1 LPPKHTRSTPRSLV
15 PHHITPQEGEYND
28 MLVRYHRLVQQ
39 EGKRKTKK
47 IDTPSSPTPKEELPT
62 PVANS
67 LARDT
72 SSSLM
77 RAATTTATT
86 ASVAA
91 AASSATTAPSGLAT
105 RVSKQPEAV
114 VGGAGD
120 AASLAAHSAH
130 VTSRRPL
137 RVVSSN
143 DDIARKD
150 VAVTQVKPTTTI
162 SSGQVYERARSQE
175 EKPVAGPVSRGHGR
189 SGRRRREL
197 RAAVMVSER
206 ARFCTCAIRA
216 KWINATPVSQTPHA
230 RAHTHTHTQHTHT
243 HTCI

>member
-1 LPPKHTRSTPRSLV
+1 
-15 PHHITPQEGEYND
+15 

-162 SSGQVYERARSQE
+162 SSGQVAADTSIRSGPMRVAAGGPMRVAAAPARVPKKRSQS
-175 EKPVAGPVSRGHGR
+175 PVQSREDMAEAGG
-189 SGRRRREL
+189 ED
-197 RAAVMVSER
+197 AN
-206 ARFCTCAIRA
+206 CA
-216 KWINATPVSQTPHA
+216 Q
-230 RAHTHTHTQHTHT
+230 Q
-243 HTCI
+243 